1 MKELKQI
8 AKDCGLTSGQESLLY
23 GIMMRPDGDDAT
35 VIGAQDNI
43 IGALY
48 RRIEKLEEE
57 NASFVKDMKLQSY
70 RLAELEA
77 WTDENQ
83 GI

>member
-1 MKELKQI
+1 MDKILPLLRKNARASI
-8 AKDCGLTSGQESLLY
+8 ADLAKATSLSE
-23 GIMMRPDGDDAT
+23 AE
-35 VIGAQDNI
+35 VA
-43 IGALY
+43 